1 MITVKEYFVD
11 RDYTFS
17 YVREDAP
24 GNPFYHC
31 YKLIATNNSTK
42 VEIDTKLRIFIQPY
56 EKIRNLNVE
65 ITNESNIKH
74 LEKELALT
82 KDETLDLYFPGFITN
97 EKDRNF
103 LSIDLSANLSIDKRL
118 SIHFKKARIG
128 ANDGVSIILNN
139 QATTVDYAYISE
151 LVIEN
156 NKNATISIE
165 NGCWNKQNRPCHLLK
180 IKGVANNVFY
190 LDKYFGRAEIES
202 VSGSCYNDVNSTLIP
217 QTHFRYNGD
226 ENDTYL
232 GRFISLKNVDF
243 EVDSNLAIS
252 NGFLT
257 LDAPIIILERSRVTV
272 RTPIKS
278 PKYGN
283 KIEHNK
289 EILVKDMNLEIAG
302 WLAAKSEANL
312 EIRAYKKDIEKNLYV
327 PLLVIEGMSVL
338 QTNGPRVILA
348 YFGTI
353 KNTMMDCVDGIF
365 LNQFY
370 LDGAEITTLDKGL
383 NLIGT
388 KIIHGSIKYPVI
400 KTSYEYTDLLTFI
413 KYLSLE
419 NVFLK
424 NPIFDYQTRDIRD
437 GNDLSRVEVINK
449 EKQIIIKAKDKKAL
463 SMINPTFVISNEND
477 KIEVNYDGRK
487 ESAMYS
493 GYFESCYFYGNNKV
507 SFKDVDFAG
516 YSLFLNSAAVVKNF
530 ARITSA
536 QVFGA
541 VELDGDKQN

>member
-17 YVREDAP
+17 YVREDVP
-24 GNPFYHC
+24 GIPFYHC

-42 VEIDTKLRIFIQPY
+42 AEIDTKLRIFIQPY

-165 NGCWNKQNRPCHLLK
+165 NGCWNKQNRPCHLFK

-202 VSGSCYNDVNSTLIP
+202 VSGSCFNDMSSTLIP

-232 GRFISLKNVDF
+232 GRFVSLKNVDF

-338 QTNGPRVILA
+338 QTNGGKVVLA

-353 KNTMMDCVDGIF
+353 KNTMIDCVDGIF

-370 LDGAEITTLDKGL
+370 IDGAEITTLDKGL

-388 KIIHGSIKYPVI
+388 RIVHGSIKYPVI
-400 KTSYEYTDLLTFI
+400 KTSYEYTDLMTFI

-424 NPIFDYQTRDIRD
+424 NPIFDYQTREIRD

-449 EKQIIIKAKDKKAL
+449 EKQIVIKAKDKKAL
-463 SMINPTFVISNEND
+463 SMINPTFVISSEND
-477 KIEVNYDGRK
+477 KIEISYDGRK

-541 VELDGDKQN
+541 VELDGEKQN

>member
-1 MITVKEYFVD
+1 
-11 RDYTFS
+11 
-17 YVREDAP
+17 
-24 GNPFYHC
+24 
-31 YKLIATNNSTK
+31 
-42 VEIDTKLRIFIQPY
+42 
-56 EKIRNLNVE
+56 
-65 ITNESNIKH
+65 
-74 LEKELALT
+74 
-82 KDETLDLYFPGFITN
+82 
-97 EKDRNF
+97 
-103 LSIDLSANLSIDKRL
+103 
-118 SIHFKKARIG
+118 
-128 ANDGVSIILNN
+128 
-139 QATTVDYAYISE
+139 
-151 LVIEN
+151 
-156 NKNATISIE
+156 
-165 NGCWNKQNRPCHLLK
+165 
-180 IKGVANNVFY
+180 
-190 LDKYFGRAEIES
+190 
-202 VSGSCYNDVNSTLIP
+202 
-217 QTHFRYNGD
+217 
-226 ENDTYL
+226 
-232 GRFISLKNVDF
+232 
-243 EVDSNLAIS
+243 
-252 NGFLT
+252 
-257 LDAPIIILERSRVTV
+257 
-272 RTPIKS
+272 
-278 PKYGN
+278 
-283 KIEHNK
+283 
-289 EILVKDMNLEIAG
+289 MNLEIAG

-338 QTNGPRVILA
+338 QTNGPRIILA

-388 KIIHGSIKYPVI
+388 KIVKGSIKYPVI
-400 KTSYEYTDLLTFI
+400 KTTYEYTDLLTFI

-424 NPIFDYQTRDIRD
+424 NPIFDYQTREIRD

-449 EKQIIIKAKDKKAL
+449 EKQIVIKAKDKKAL
-463 SMINPTFVISNEND
+463 SMINPTFVISSEND
-477 KIEVNYDGRK
+477 KIEVSYDGRK

>member
-1 MITVKEYFVD
+1 M
-11 RDYTFS
+11 
-17 YVREDAP
+17 
-24 GNPFYHC
+24 
-31 YKLIATNNSTK
+31 
-42 VEIDTKLRIFIQPY
+42 
-56 EKIRNLNVE
+56 
-65 ITNESNIKH
+65 
-74 LEKELALT
+74 
-82 KDETLDLYFPGFITN
+82 
-97 EKDRNF
+97 
-103 LSIDLSANLSIDKRL
+103 
-118 SIHFKKARIG
+118 
-128 ANDGVSIILNN
+128 
-139 QATTVDYAYISE
+139 
-151 LVIEN
+151 IEN

-180 IKGVANNVFY
+180 IKDVANNIFY

-202 VSGSCYNDVNSTLIP
+202 VSGSCFNDVNSTLIP

-338 QTNGPRVILA
+338 QTNGPRIILA

-388 KIIHGSIKYPVI
+388 RIVHGSIKYPVI
-400 KTSYEYTDLLTFI
+400 KTSYEYTDLMTFI

-424 NPIFDYQTRDIRD
+424 NPIFDYQTREIRD
-437 GNDLSRVEVINK
+437 ANDLSRVEVINK
-449 EKQIIIKAKDKKAL
+449 EKQIVIKAKDKKAL

-477 KIEVNYDGRK
+477 KIDISYDGRK

-516 YSLFLNSAAVVKNF
+516 YSLFLNSTAVVKNF